1 MGRCLVGSVRGPP
14 GPVAD
19 PEAKPMKLTQRRI
32 DDLVCPVGR
41 RDIMV
46 FDEEQRGL
54 GVRITTGG
62 GKTYVAQYTFAGSK
76 RRVPLGSC
84 SAISL
89 AAAREAVRT
98 VLGDA
103 ARGVDTAAERKAK
116 LKAAADA
123 VTLAE
128 LIDRWD
134 KLHLSVRRPNYSTAA
149 TSALRRTFA
158 RHLDRPAGSLDRAA
172 VVWVLDALSKDDKT
186 AMAGALA
193 RYGSALYGWAIR
205 RGTLSGNPF
214 ERVPVAPTVRR
225 ERVVSDDEINRI
237 WAGTE
242 GAGALNGIVRM
253 LMLTGQRREEV
264 AGVTWDEIAP
274 DLSIWTIPA
283 SRAKNGVAHVVP
295 LSAQAQTVL
304 RAAPRINRG
313 SNDDSPDL
321 VFPGEPGVFSG
332 WSKSKARLDG
342 RVGVKGWTLRDLR
355 RTAATGLQKLG
366 VRLEV
371 TEAIL
376 NHVSGSRAGVTGIYQ
391 RHDWADE
398 KRSALNAWG
407 ERVAAIVE
415 GHVATGNVTP
425 MRRGA

>member
-1 MGRCLVGSVRGPP
+1 V
-14 GPVAD
+14 
-19 PEAKPMKLTQRRI
+19 KLTQRRI
-32 DDLVCPVGR
+32 ETLECPAGKK
-41 RDIMV
+41 DAFV
-46 FDEEQRGL
+46 FDDEQRGL
-54 GVRITTGG
+54 GVRITSGG
-62 GKTYVAQYTFAGSK
+62 GKSYVAQYTFAGSK

-98 VLGDA
+98 ILGDA

-123 VTLAE
+123 VTLAD
-128 LIDRWD
+128 LIGRWD
-134 KLHLSVRRPNYSTAA
+134 KLHLSAKRANYSTAS
-149 TSALRRTFA
+149 TSALRRAFA
-158 RHLDRPAGSLDRAA
+158 RHLDRPAVSLDRAA
-172 VVWVLDALSKDDKT
+172 VVRVLDGLSKDDKT

-225 ERVVSDDEINRI
+225 ERVVSDDEILAI
-237 WAGTE
+237 WAATE
-242 GAGALNGIVRM
+242 GPGAFNGIVRM

-264 AGVTWDEIAP
+264 AGMKWDEIAP
-274 DLSIWTIPA
+274 DLSVWTIPA

-313 SNDDSPDL
+313 ANEDSPDL

-332 WSKSKARLDG
+332 WSKSKGRLDG
-342 RVGVKGWTLRDLR
+342 RSGVNGWTLHDLR
-355 RTAATGLQKLG
+355 RTTATGLQKLG

-371 TEAIL
+371 TESVL
-376 NHVSGSRAGVTGIYQ
+376 NHVSGSRAGIVGVYQ
-391 RHDWADE
+391 RHEWSDE
-398 KRSALNAWG
+398 KRAALNAWG
-407 ERVAAIVE
+407 EHMAAIVE
-415 GHVATGNVTP
+415 GRAAADNVTRL
-425 MRRGA
+425 RRSFS